1 MKKSCLLLLALWC
14 TACFG
19 QQSHTIMATDH
30 QFDPDTLHIES
41 GDTVRLTSIGYHS
54 TTSVDSTDWADSIS
68 NHNGLFWLGFGAPG
82 PAEYFV
88 LNTPGKYY
96 YICDP
101 HASMGMR
108 GLIYVDMAQSMP
120 DHLDPD
126 NFSVF
131 SLGNNQIKLE
141 FYGASKVEIKPQV
154 DQYTIAGKDIL
165 LLAEGR
171 LVNLGCAT
179 GHPSFVMSNSF
190 ANQTLAQLE
199 LWLDSDKYEN
209 KVYTLPK
216 HLDEKVARLHLAK
229 LGVDLEVLS
238 DDQAD
243 YISVPVGG
251 PYKPEYYRY

>member
-19 QQSHTIMATDH
+19 QQSHTIIATDH

-82 PAEYFV
+82 PDEYFV
-88 LNTPGKYY
+88 LNAPGKYY

-126 NFSVF
+126 NFSAF
-131 SLGNNQIKLE
+131 SLGNNQIKLD
-141 FYGASKVEIKPQV
+141 FYCASKVEI
-154 DQYTIAGKDIL
+154 YTITGQKLTTKML
-165 LLAEGR
+165 LSNTHTTTITKQLTRGNYVAVFSSDTR
-171 LVNLGCAT
+171 KLVSKL
-179 GHPSFVMSNSF
+179 F
-190 ANQTLAQLE
+190 AV
-199 LWLDSDKYEN
+199 K
-209 KVYTLPK
+209 
-216 HLDEKVARLHLAK
+216 
-229 LGVDLEVLS
+229 
-238 DDQAD
+238 
-243 YISVPVGG
+243 
-251 PYKPEYYRY
+251 

>member
-141 FYGASKVEIKPQV
+141 FYGASKVEI
-154 DQYTIAGKDIL
+154 YTITGQKLTTKML
-165 LLAEGR
+165 L
-171 LVNLGCAT
+171 
-179 GHPSFVMSNSF
+179 SNTYTTTITS
-190 ANQTLAQLE
+190 QLTRGNYVAVFR
-199 LWLDSDKYEN
+199 SDK
-209 KVYTLPK
+209 
-216 HLDEKVARLHLAK
+216 RK
-229 LGVDLEVLS
+229 LVSKLF
-238 DDQAD
+238 
-243 YISVPVGG
+243 SV
-251 PYKPEYYRY
+251 R

>member
-1 MKKSCLLLLALWC
+1 MLNSRVKFCKPIFFCSITAITTNFYDHEKNPVYFFWLFGALLVLDNNHTPLWLP
-14 TACFG
+14 
-19 QQSHTIMATDH
+19 TIS
-30 QFDPDTLHIES
+30 FDPDTLHIES

-141 FYGASKVEIKPQV
+141 FYGASKVEI
-154 DQYTIAGKDIL
+154 YTI
-165 LLAEGR
+165 
-171 LVNLGCAT
+171 T
-179 GHPSFVMSNSF
+179 GQKTN
-190 ANQTLAQLE
+190 N
-199 LWLDSDKYEN
+199 
-209 KVYTLPK
+209 
-216 HLDEKVARLHLAK
+216 
-229 LGVDLEVLS
+229 
-238 DDQAD
+238 
-243 YISVPVGG
+243 
-251 PYKPEYYRY
+251 

>member
-141 FYGASKVEIKPQV
+141 FYGASKVEI
-154 DQYTIAGKDIL
+154 YTITGQKLTTKML
-165 LLAEGR
+165 LSNTYTTTITSQLTRGNYVAVFSSDTR
-171 LVNLGCAT
+171 KLV
-179 GHPSFVMSNSF
+179 S
-190 ANQTLAQLE
+190 
-199 LWLDSDKYEN
+199 
-209 KVYTLPK
+209 
-216 HLDEKVARLHLAK
+216 K
-229 LGVDLEVLS
+229 LF
-238 DDQAD
+238 
-243 YISVPVGG
+243 SV
-251 PYKPEYYRY
+251 R